1 MDTNNY
7 LLDAFSVVMP
17 RSGAIQGVVNLDFP
31 GIHDY
36 ESLGIFFGMFFIP
49 TIDKMSLLT
58 FIQEGVNGQLPNLD
72 LINTINTVTNRLVRV
87 PLTLHEETSYPFK
100 DTAWADYFESLYHM
114 LRTMRYQALG
124 HPSSDAG
131 LYLRYVKKD

>member
-1 MDTNNY
+1 
-7 LLDAFSVVMP
+7 
-17 RSGAIQGVVNLDFP
+17 
-31 GIHDY
+31 
-36 ESLGIFFGMFFIP
+36 
-49 TIDKMSLLT
+49 MSLLT

-131 LYLRYVKKD
+131 LYLRYVKKNKDDPSADKMFRYKIDAVTIHGIRGSTHLNALFGFFKIGM